1 MSVLKNRINKKKKA
15 NKQTGFGT
23 NASNYG
29 GRFINKDGS
38 ANVKKIGIPILE
50 RISWYHTML
59 NISGIKFMCII
70 FVFYLLV
77 NFVFASLYCLIGVE
91 HLNGIEPS
99 AFVQNFGQAFFFSA
113 QTFTTVGY
121 GHISPVGFWASFV
134 ASIEALFGLLTF
146 AIATGLFYG
155 RFSKPKAHIKFSENA
170 VIAPFQGGKALMFRM
185 TPYKNTNLTEAEA
198 KVNLGMIVEENGI
211 EINRFFSLDLEYDK
225 INALTLSWTIVHP
238 ITEDSPLYGFTEAD
252 FKKNNGEV
260 IVFVKA
266 FDEMFSNTVAIS
278 SSYMFSEI
286 VYGAKFSQMFDD
298 EDDTITVLD
307 LSKLNTYHKVEL

>member
-1 MSVLKNRINKKKKA
+1 MSVLKNRNKKKNA
-15 NKQTGFGT
+15 NSQTGFGT

-38 ANVKKIGIPILE
+38 ANVKKIGLPVLE

-59 NISGIKFMCII
+59 NISGIKFMFII

-77 NFVFASLYCLIGVE
+77 NFVFASLYCLIGIQY
-91 HLNGIEPS
+91 LNGIKPTGLIE
-99 AFVQNFGQAFFFSA
+99 NFGQAFFFSA

-155 RFSKPKAHIKFSENA
+155 RFSKPKAHIMFSENA

-198 KVNLGMIVEENGI
+198 KVNLGMIIEENGV

-238 ITEDSPLYGFTEAD
+238 ITEDSPLYDFTEAD

-260 IVFVKA
+260 IVYVKA

-286 VYGAKFSQMFDD
+286 VYGAKFTQMFDD
-298 EDDTITVLD
+298 EDDAITVLD
-307 LSKLNTYHKVEL
+307 LSKLNTYNKVDL

>member
-1 MSVLKNRINKKKKA
+1 MSVLKNRIKKKNA
-15 NKQTGFGT
+15 NRQTGFGT

-38 ANVKKIGIPILE
+38 ANVKKIGLPVFE

-59 NISGIKFMCII
+59 NISGIKFMLII

-77 NFVFASLYCLIGVE
+77 NFVFASLYYLIGVE

-99 AFVQNFGQAFFFSA
+99 SFVQNFGQAFFFSA

-198 KVNLGMIVEENGI
+198 KVNLGMIIEENGV

-260 IVFVKA
+260 IVYVKA

-298 EDDTITVLD
+298 EDDAITVLD
-307 LSKLNTYHKVEL
+307 LSKLNTYNKVDL